1 MTHPITSRWP
11 AANPD
16 AIQFYSL
23 PTPNGIKVSAMLEET
38 GLDYEPHLVN
48 ILQGDQHSDAFSSLN
63 PNQKIPAIID
73 PNGPGGEPLALWESG
88 AILVYLAEKTGR
100 FVPNDPS
107 QRLECL
113 QWVMWQMGGVGPMF
127 GQFGFFNTMG
137 GKDWE
142 DKRPLE
148 RYRDETIRL
157 LKVLD
162 GQLDGQNYLVG
173 NDYTI
178 ADMAIWPWVVALEQ
192 YHKSFEA
199 LGVASSRNIL
209 NWLEL
214 TANRTASMRA
224 MNIPAME

>member
-1 MTHPITSRWP
+1 MNHPITSRWP

-16 AIQFYSL
+16 VIQLYSL

-38 GLDYEPHLVN
+38 DLAYEPYLVN
-48 ILQGDQHSDAFSSLN
+48 ILQGDQHSDAFTSLN

-73 PNGPGGEPLALWESG
+73 PNGPEGEPLALWESG
-88 AILVYLAEKTGR
+88 AILIYLAEKTGQ
-100 FVPNDPS
+100 FLPADPA

-148 RYRDETIRL
+148 RYRDETRRL

-162 GQLDGQNYLVG
+162 DQLDGQEYVAG

-178 ADMAIWPWVVALEQ
+178 ADMAIWPWVVALDQ
-192 YHKSFEA
+192 YHKSFDV
-199 LGVASSRNIL
+199 LGVTSSRNIL
-209 NWLEL
+209 GWLD
-214 TANRTASMRA
+214 RTATRPASERA
-224 MNIPAME
+224 MNIPSMS